1 MTRRHTPQLLTP
13 DAILPHLQRVREQPD
28 GSYRA
33 SCPLPTHGKGRGD
46 LNPSLQLWENPDGT
60 LAGAKCYAGCACEM
74 EALARTR
81 NWRAG
86 TRYTARE
93 IALYLL
99 RGTLLKKYRHRIAE
113 LLEAHGISRHAYY
126 TAREYLQAHGVM
138 RTRKRGQYRA
148 TRAELEH
155 IDPAR
160 MLEVLFGG
168 DTKAFSR
175 AVGLPPDR
183 IAQRY
188 PELYAAIHEPELMH
202 AFAVFQATYPS
213 RGSRI
218 PFIVLLPEFVNAC
231 RKYGTQTVLEKTR
244 LYREQQ
250 DALAKATGGR
260 AGTGTRFVLT
270 VENFLRKLHEINA
283 PKERECERERAVQIL
298 AELLGAYFGA
308 DLGEAAAFLAELEPS
323 VVQEFASDSERKR
336 TLSQIPD
343 YATAR
348 RYLERISEMR
358 RNRGLVAVSAAKPEP
373 PPEPAPNAA
382 PAPVQLRPETLDA
395 IVRELQR
402 HGIIRPEHA
411 HATRERLE
419 RNPLRAMMIEHAL
432 NAGNHEG
439 ASMLLSRLRC

>member
-99 RGTLLKKYRHRIAE
+99 RGTRLEIYRHRIDK
-113 LLEAHGISRHAYY
+113 LLEALGISRHAYY
-126 TAREYLQAHGVM
+126 NAREYLQAHGVM

-148 TRAELEH
+148 TRAELVH

-160 MLEVLFGG
+160 LLEVFFKG
-168 DTKAFSR
+168 DVQAFSR
-175 AVGLPPDR
+175 ACGLPPDR

-188 PELYAAIHEPELMH
+188 PELYAAMHEPELMH

-218 PFIVLLPEFVNAC
+218 PFIVLLPEFVTAC

-260 AGTGTRFVLT
+260 AGTGTRYVMT

-283 PKERECERERAVQIL
+283 PKERERERERAVQIV
-298 AELLGAYFGA
+298 ARLLEAQFGVNPS
-308 DLGEAAAFLAELEPS
+308 EAAAFLTELEPS
-323 VVQEFASDSERKR
+323 VVQDFATDSERKR
-336 TLSQIPD
+336 TLAQYPD
-343 YATAR
+343 YDSVR
-348 RYLERISEMR
+348 RHLTGISEMR
-358 RNRGLVAVSAAKPEP
+358 RNGGLVAVSAAKSEP
-373 PPEPAPNAA
+373 PPEPVPNAA
-382 PAPVQLRPETLDA
+382 TSPVQHSPETLDA
-395 IVRELQR
+395 ILSELQR

-411 HATRERLE
+411 HATRALLE
-419 RNPLRAMMIEHAL
+419 RKPIHAQWIGNAL
-432 NAGNHEG
+432 NEGNYER
-439 ASMLLSRLRC
+439 ASMLLTHMRC

>member
-1 MTRRHTPQLLTP
+1 MTRRHTPRQPYLQ
-13 DAILPHLQRVREQPD
+13 DILPHLQRVREQPD
-28 GSYRA
+28 GSYMA
-33 SCPLPTHGKGRGD
+33 SCPLPTRCI
-46 LNPSLQLWENPDGT
+46 S
-60 LAGAKCYAGCACEM
+60 CEGSM
-74 EALARTR
+74 EALARSR
-81 NWRAG
+81 SWRAG

-99 RGTLLKKYRHRIAE
+99 RGTLVKRYRHQIAE

-126 TAREYLQAHGVM
+126 NAREYLQAHGIL

-148 TRAELEH
+148 TRAELVH

-160 MLEVLFGG
+160 MLEVFFKG

-175 AVGLPPDR
+175 ALGTPPDR
-183 IAQRY
+183 LAQRY

-231 RKYGTQTVLEKTR
+231 RKYGIETVLEKTR

-260 AGTGTRFVLT
+260 AGTGTRFVMT
-270 VENFLRKLHEINA
+270 VENFLRKLHEIDA
-283 PKERECERERAVQIL
+283 PKERERERKRAVQIL
-298 AELLGAYFGA
+298 AEQLGACFGVNPS
-308 DLGEAAAFLAELEPS
+308 EAAAFLATLEPS

-336 TLSQIPD
+336 TLAQYPNYDSV
-343 YATAR
+343 R
-348 RYLERISEMR
+348 RYLTGISEMR
-358 RNRGLVAVSAAKPEP
+358 RNGGLVAVNAAKSEP

-382 PAPVQLRPETLDA
+382 PAPVQLSPETLDA
-395 IVRELQR
+395 IVRELQQ
-402 HGIIRPEHA
+402 HGIIRPEDA

-419 RNPLRAMMIEHAL
+419 RKPRSAMMIQRAL
-432 NAGNHEG
+432 NAGNHEK
-439 ASMLLSRLRC
+439 ARMLLSHLRC

>member
-1 MTRRHTPQLLTP
+1 
-13 DAILPHLQRVREQPD
+13 
-28 GSYRA
+28 
-33 SCPLPTHGKGRGD
+33 
-46 LNPSLQLWENPDGT
+46 
-60 LAGAKCYAGCACEM
+60 M
-74 EALARTR
+74 EALARSR

-99 RGTLLKKYRHRIAE
+99 RGTLLKKHCHQIAE
-113 LLEAHGISRHAYY
+113 LLEALGISRHAYY
-126 TAREYLQAHGVM
+126 TARDYLQAHGIV
-138 RTRKRGQYRA
+138 RTRKRGQYRS
-148 TRAELEH
+148 TRAELVH

-160 MLEVLFGG
+160 ILEVLFGG
-168 DTKAFSR
+168 DIKAFSR
-175 AVGLPPDR
+175 AAGLPPDR

-188 PELYAAIHEPELMH
+188 PELYAAMHEPELMH
-202 AFAVFQATYPS
+202 AFAVFQSIYPG

-218 PFIVLLPEFVNAC
+218 PFIVLLPEFVTAC

-244 LYREQQ
+244 LYRQQQ
-250 DALAKATGGR
+250 DALAEATGGR
-260 AGTGTRFVLT
+260 AGTGTRYVMT

-298 AELLGAYFGA
+298 AELLGAYFGVNPS
-308 DLGEAAAFLAELEPS
+308 EAEAFLTELEPS
-323 VVQEFASDSERKR
+323 VVQEFASDPERKR

-348 RYLERISEMR
+348 RYLTGISEQR
-358 RNRGLVAVSAAKPEP
+358 RNRGLVAVNAAKSEP

-382 PAPVQLRPETLDA
+382 LAPVQLRPETLDA

>member
-1 MTRRHTPQLLTP
+1 MTQRLHNYGV
-13 DAILPHLQRVREQPD
+13 DA
-28 GSYRA
+28 Y
-33 SCPLPTHGKGRGD
+33 
-46 LNPSLQLWENPDGT
+46 
-60 LAGAKCYAGCACEM
+60 ACEM
-74 EALARTR
+74 EALARSR
-81 NWRAG
+81 SWRAG

-126 TAREYLQAHGVM
+126 TAREYLQAHAIV

-160 MLEVLFGG
+160 LLEVFFNG
-168 DTKAFSR
+168 DVQAFSR
-175 AVGLPPDR
+175 ACGLPPDR

-188 PELYAAIHEPELMH
+188 PELYAAMHEPELMH

-231 RKYGTQTVLEKTR
+231 RKHGIETVLEKTR

-283 PKERECERERAVQIL
+283 PKERERERAVQIL
-298 AELLGAYFGA
+298 AELLGAYFGVNPS
-308 DLGEAAAFLAELEPS
+308 EAEAFLTELEPS
-323 VVQEFASDSERKR
+323 VVQDFASDSGRKS
-336 TLSQIPD
+336 TLAQYPD
-343 YATAR
+343 YDSVR
-348 RYLERISEMR
+348 RYLTGISEMR
-358 RNRGLVAVSAAKPEP
+358 RNRGLVAVNAAKPASPSPSEP
-373 PPEPAPNAA
+373 A
-382 PAPVQLRPETLDA
+382 PAPVPLRPETLDA

-402 HGIIRPEHA
+402 HGIIRPEDA
-411 HATRERLE
+411 HATRALLE
-419 RNPLRAMMIEHAL
+419 RKPIHAQWIGNAL
-432 NAGNHEG
+432 NEGNYER

>member
-1 MTRRHTPQLLTP
+1 MESTLTARFHPQITHSLGRNRHRC
-13 DAILPHLQRVREQPD
+13 ISRE
-28 GSYRA
+28 GS
-33 SCPLPTHGKGRGD
+33 S
-46 LNPSLQLWENPDGT
+46 
-60 LAGAKCYAGCACEM
+60 M
-74 EALARTR
+74 EALARSR
-81 NWRAG
+81 SWRAG
-86 TRYTARE
+86 TRFTARE

-99 RGTLLKKYRHRIAE
+99 RGTLLKKHCHQIATV
-113 LLEAHGISRHAYY
+113 LEALGISRHAYY
-126 TAREYLQAHGVM
+126 NAREYLQAHGIL
-138 RTRKRGQYRA
+138 RTRKRGQYRS
-148 TRAELEH
+148 TRAELVH

-160 MLEVLFGG
+160 ILEVLFGG
-168 DTKAFSR
+168 DVKAFSR
-175 AVGLPPDR
+175 AAGLPPDR

-188 PELYAAIHEPELMH
+188 PELYAAIHEPELIH

-213 RGSRI
+213 RGGRI
-218 PFIVLLPEFVNAC
+218 PFIVLLPEFVTAC
-231 RKYGTQTVLEKTR
+231 KKYGIETVLEKTR

-250 DALAKATGGR
+250 DALAKLTNGR
-260 AGTGTRFVLT
+260 AGTGTRFVMT

-298 AELLGAYFGA
+298 AELLGAYFGVNPS
-308 DLGEAAAFLAELEPS
+308 EAEAFLTELEPS

-348 RYLERISEMR
+348 RYLKRISEMR
-358 RNRGLVAVSAAKPEP
+358 RNRGLVAVNAAEPEP

-439 ASMLLSRLRC
+439 ASMLLSHMRC

>member
-1 MTRRHTPQLLTP
+1 
-13 DAILPHLQRVREQPD
+13 
-28 GSYRA
+28 
-33 SCPLPTHGKGRGD
+33 
-46 LNPSLQLWENPDGT
+46 
-60 LAGAKCYAGCACEM
+60 M
-74 EALARTR
+74 EALARSR

-99 RGTLLKKYRHRIAE
+99 RGTLLKKHCHQIAE
-113 LLEAHGISRHAYY
+113 LLEALGISRHAYY
-126 TAREYLQAHGVM
+126 TARDYLQAHGIV
-138 RTRKRGQYRA
+138 RTRKRGQYRS
-148 TRAELEH
+148 TRAELVH

-160 MLEVLFGG
+160 ILEVLFGG
-168 DTKAFSR
+168 DIKAFSR
-175 AVGLPPDR
+175 AAGLPPDR

-188 PELYAAIHEPELMH
+188 PELYAAMHEPELMH
-202 AFAVFQATYPS
+202 AFAVFQSIYPG

-218 PFIVLLPEFVNAC
+218 PFIVLLPEFVTAC

-244 LYREQQ
+244 LYRQQQ
-250 DALAKATGGR
+250 DALAEATGGR
-260 AGTGTRFVLT
+260 AGTGTRYVMT

-298 AELLGAYFGA
+298 AELLGAYFGVNPS
-308 DLGEAAAFLAELEPS
+308 EAEAFLAELEPS
-323 VVQEFASDSERKR
+323 VVQEFASDPERKR

-348 RYLERISEMR
+348 RYLTGISEQR
-358 RNRGLVAVSAAKPEP
+358 RNRGLVAVNAAKSEP

-382 PAPVQLRPETLDA
+382 LAPVQLRPETLDA

>member
-1 MTRRHTPQLLTP
+1 
-13 DAILPHLQRVREQPD
+13 
-28 GSYRA
+28 
-33 SCPLPTHGKGRGD
+33 
-46 LNPSLQLWENPDGT
+46 
-60 LAGAKCYAGCACEM
+60 M
-74 EALARTR
+74 EALARSR

-99 RGTLLKKYRHRIAE
+99 RGTLLKKHCHQIAT
-113 LLEAHGISRHAYY
+113 LLEALGISRHAYY
-126 TAREYLQAHGVM
+126 NAREYLQAHGIV
-138 RTRKRGQYRA
+138 RTRKRGQFRS
-148 TRAELEH
+148 TRAELVH

-160 MLEVLFGG
+160 ILEVLFAG
-168 DTKAFSR
+168 DVKAFSR
-175 AVGLPPDR
+175 AAGLPPDR

-188 PELYAAIHEPELMH
+188 PELYAAMHEPELMH

-218 PFIVLLPEFVNAC
+218 PFIVLLPEFVTAC

-260 AGTGTRFVLT
+260 AGTGTRYVMT

-308 DLGEAAAFLAELEPS
+308 DLGEAAAFLATLEPS
-323 VVQEFASDSERKR
+323 VVQDFATDPERKR
-336 TLSQIPD
+336 ALGQYPD
-343 YATAR
+343 YDSAR
-348 RYLERISEMR
+348 RHLTGISEMR
-358 RNRGLVAVSAAKPEP
+358 RNGGLVAVNAAKPAP
-373 PPEPAPNAA
+373 PSPSEPAS
-382 PAPVQLRPETLDA
+382 APVPLSPETLDA
-395 IVRELQR
+395 ILSELQR

-411 HATRERLE
+411 HATRALLE
-419 RNPLRAMMIEHAL
+419 RNPLRAMMIESAIR
-432 NAGNHEG
+432 AGNLDM
-439 ASMLLSRLRC
+439 ARVTLSHLRC

>member
-1 MTRRHTPQLLTP
+1 
-13 DAILPHLQRVREQPD
+13 
-28 GSYRA
+28 
-33 SCPLPTHGKGRGD
+33 
-46 LNPSLQLWENPDGT
+46 
-60 LAGAKCYAGCACEM
+60 M
-74 EALARTR
+74 EALARSR
-81 NWRAG
+81 SWRAG

-99 RGTLLKKYRHRIAE
+99 RGTLLKKHCHQIAT
-113 LLEAHGISRHAYY
+113 LLEALGISRHAYY
-126 TAREYLQAHGVM
+126 NAREYLQAHGIV

-148 TRAELEH
+148 TRAELVH

-160 MLEVLFGG
+160 ILEVLFGG

-175 AVGLPPDR
+175 AAGLPPDR

-188 PELYAAIHEPELMH
+188 PELYAAMHEPELMH

-260 AGTGTRFVLT
+260 AGTGTRYVMT
-270 VENFLRKLHEINA
+270 VENFLRRLHEIDA
-283 PKERECERERAVQIL
+283 PQNRERERAVQIV
-298 AELLGAYFGA
+298 ARLLEAHFGVNPS
-308 DLGEAAAFLAELEPS
+308 EAAAFLAELEPS
-323 VVQEFASDSERKR
+323 VVQDFASDPERKR

-343 YATAR
+343 YAQAR
-348 RYLERISEMR
+348 RYLTGISEQR
-358 RNRGLVAVSAAKPEP
+358 RNRGLVAVNAAEP
-373 PPEPAPNAA
+373 APPSPPEPAPSA
-382 PAPVQLRPETLDA
+382 PQLSPETLDA
-395 IVRELQR
+395 ILSELQR

-411 HATRERLE
+411 HATRALLE
-419 RNPLRAMMIEHAL
+419 RNPLRAMMIESAIR
-432 NAGNHEG
+432 AGNLDM
-439 ASMLLSRLRC
+439 ARVTLTRLRC

>member
-1 MTRRHTPQLLTP
+1 
-13 DAILPHLQRVREQPD
+13 
-28 GSYRA
+28 
-33 SCPLPTHGKGRGD
+33 
-46 LNPSLQLWENPDGT
+46 
-60 LAGAKCYAGCACEM
+60 M
-74 EALARTR
+74 EALARSR
-81 NWRAG
+81 SWRAG

-99 RGTLLKKYRHRIAE
+99 RGTLLKKHCHQIAT
-113 LLEAHGISRHAYY
+113 LLEALGISRHAYY
-126 TAREYLQAHGVM
+126 NAREYLQAHGIV

-148 TRAELEH
+148 TRAELVH

-160 MLEVLFGG
+160 ILEVLFGG

-175 AVGLPPDR
+175 AAGLPPDR

-188 PELYAAIHEPELMH
+188 PELYAAMHEPELMH

-218 PFIVLLPEFVNAC
+218 PFIVLLPEFVTAC

-250 DALAKATGGR
+250 DALAEATGGR
-260 AGTGTRFVLT
+260 AGTGTRYVMT

-298 AELLGAYFGA
+298 AELLGAYFGVNPS
-308 DLGEAAAFLAELEPS
+308 EAEAFLTELEPS
-323 VVQEFASDSERKR
+323 VVQEFASDPERKR

-348 RYLERISEMR
+348 RYLTGISEQR
-358 RNRGLVAVSAAKPEP
+358 RNRGLVAVNAAKSEP

-382 PAPVQLRPETLDA
+382 LAPVQLRPETLDA

>member
-1 MTRRHTPQLLTP
+1 
-13 DAILPHLQRVREQPD
+13 
-28 GSYRA
+28 
-33 SCPLPTHGKGRGD
+33 
-46 LNPSLQLWENPDGT
+46 
-60 LAGAKCYAGCACEM
+60 M
-74 EALARTR
+74 EALARSR

-99 RGTLLKKYRHRIAE
+99 RGTLLKKHCHQIAT
-113 LLEAHGISRHAYY
+113 LLEALGISRHAYY
-126 TAREYLQAHGVM
+126 NAREYLQAHGIL

-148 TRAELEH
+148 TRAELVH

-160 MLEVLFGG
+160 ILEVLFGG

-175 AVGLPPDR
+175 AAGLPPDR

-202 AFAVFQATYPS
+202 AFAVFQSIYPS

-231 RKYGTQTVLEKTR
+231 KKYGIETVLEKTR
-244 LYREQQ
+244 LYRKQQ
-250 DALAKATGGR
+250 DALAEATGGR

-270 VENFLRKLHEINA
+270 VENFLRRLHEIDA
-283 PKERECERERAVQIL
+283 PRNRERERAVQIL
-298 AELLGAYFGA
+298 AELLGAYFGVNPS
-308 DLGEAAAFLAELEPS
+308 EAAAFLTELEPS
-323 VVQEFASDSERKR
+323 VVQDFASDSGRKS
-336 TLSQIPD
+336 TLAQYPD
-343 YATAR
+343 YDSVR
-348 RYLERISEMR
+348 RYLTGISEMR
-358 RNRGLVAVSAAKPEP
+358 RNRGLVAVSAAKSEP

-382 PAPVQLRPETLDA
+382 SAPEQLPPETLDA

-402 HGIIRPEHA
+402 HGIIRPEDA

-419 RNPLRAMMIEHAL
+419 RNPIYAL
-432 NAGNHEG
+432 WIGNTLNEG
-439 ASMLLSRLRC
+439 NLDTARVILTRLRC

>member
-1 MTRRHTPQLLTP
+1 
-13 DAILPHLQRVREQPD
+13 
-28 GSYRA
+28 
-33 SCPLPTHGKGRGD
+33 
-46 LNPSLQLWENPDGT
+46 
-60 LAGAKCYAGCACEM
+60 M
-74 EALARTR
+74 EALARSR
-81 NWRAG
+81 SWRAG

-99 RGTLLKKYRHRIAE
+99 RGTLLKKHSHQIAM

-126 TAREYLQAHGVM
+126 TAREYLQAHGIL

-148 TRAELEH
+148 TRAELVH

-175 AVGLPPDR
+175 AAGLPPDR

-188 PELYAAIHEPELMH
+188 PELYAAMHEPELMH

-218 PFIVLLPEFVNAC
+218 PFIVLLPEFVTAC

-250 DALAKATGGR
+250 DALAQATGGR
-260 AGTGTRFVLT
+260 AGTGTRYVMT
-270 VENFLRKLHEINA
+270 VENFLRRLHEIDA
-283 PKERECERERAVQIL
+283 PQNRERECERERAVQIL
-298 AELLGAYFGA
+298 AELLGAYFGVNPS
-308 DLGEAAAFLAELEPS
+308 EAEAFLAELEPS

-343 YATAR
+343 YAQAR
-348 RYLERISEMR
+348 RYLTGISEQR
-358 RNRGLVAVSAAKPEP
+358 RNRGLVAVNAAEP
-373 PPEPAPNAA
+373 APPSPPEPAPSA
-382 PAPVQLRPETLDA
+382 PQLSPETLDA
-395 IVRELQR
+395 ILSELQQ
-402 HGIIRPEHA
+402 HGIIRPEDA

-419 RNPLRAMMIEHAL
+419 RNPLRAMMIESAIR
-432 NAGNHEG
+432 AGNLDM
-439 ASMLLSRLRC
+439 ARVTLSHLRC

>member
-1 MTRRHTPQLLTP
+1 
-13 DAILPHLQRVREQPD
+13 
-28 GSYRA
+28 
-33 SCPLPTHGKGRGD
+33 
-46 LNPSLQLWENPDGT
+46 
-60 LAGAKCYAGCACEM
+60 M
-74 EALARTR
+74 EALARSR
-81 NWRAG
+81 SWRAG

-126 TAREYLQAHGVM
+126 NAREYLHAHGIV

-168 DTKAFSR
+168 DVKAFSR

-188 PELYAAIHEPELMH
+188 PELYAAIHEPELIH
-202 AFAVFQATYPS
+202 AFAVFQSIFPS

-231 RKYGTQTVLEKTR
+231 RKYGIETVLEKTR

-250 DALAKATGGR
+250 DALAELTNGR

-283 PKERECERERAVQIL
+283 PKERECERERAVQIV
-298 AELLGAYFGA
+298 ARLLEAQFGA
-308 DLGEAAAFLAELEPS
+308 NPSEAEAFLATLEPS
-323 VVQEFASDSERKR
+323 VVQDFASDPERKR
-336 TLSQIPD
+336 TLAQYPD
-343 YATAR
+343 YDSVR
-348 RYLERISEMR
+348 RHLTGISEMR
-358 RNRGLVAVSAAKPEP
+358 RNRGLVAVSAAKSEP
-373 PPEPAPNAA
+373 PPEPALSA
-382 PAPVQLRPETLDA
+382 PQLSPETLDA
-395 IVRELQR
+395 ILSELQQR
-402 HGIIRPEHA
+402 GVIRPEDA
-411 HATRERLE
+411 HATRALLE
-419 RNPLRAMMIEHAL
+419 RNPIRAQWIESAIR
-432 NAGNHEG
+432 AGNLDM
-439 ASMLLSRLRC
+439 ARVILTRLRC

>member
-1 MTRRHTPQLLTP
+1 
-13 DAILPHLQRVREQPD
+13 
-28 GSYRA
+28 
-33 SCPLPTHGKGRGD
+33 
-46 LNPSLQLWENPDGT
+46 
-60 LAGAKCYAGCACEM
+60 M

-188 PELYAAIHEPELMH
+188 PELYAAMHEPELMH

-231 RKYGTQTVLEKTR
+231 RKHGIETVLEKTR

-250 DALAKATGGR
+250 DALAKRTNGR
-260 AGTGTRFVLT
+260 AGTGTRYVMT
-270 VENFLRKLHEINA
+270 VENFLRRLHEIDA
-283 PKERECERERAVQIL
+283 PRNRERERAVQIV
-298 AELLGAYFGA
+298 AELLGAYFGVNPS
-308 DLGEAAAFLAELEPS
+308 EAAAFLAELEPS

-358 RNRGLVAVSAAKPEP
+358 RNRGLVAVNAAEPEP
-373 PPEPAPNAA
+373 PPEPVPNAA

>member
-46 LNPSLQLWENPDGT
+46 IHPSLQLWENPDGT

-74 EALARTR
+74 EALARSR
-81 NWRAG
+81 SWRAG

-160 MLEVLFGG
+160 LLEVFFKG
-168 DTKAFSR
+168 DVQAFSR
-175 AVGLPPDR
+175 AAGLPPHR

-231 RKYGTQTVLEKTR
+231 RKYGIETVLEKTR
-244 LYREQQ
+244 LYRKQQ
-250 DALAKATGGR
+250 DALAEATGGR
-260 AGTGTRFVLT
+260 AGTGTRYVMT

-283 PKERECERERAVQIL
+283 PKERERERERAVQIL
-298 AELLGAYFGA
+298 AELLGAYFGVNPS
-308 DLGEAAAFLAELEPS
+308 EAAAFLATLEPS
-323 VVQEFASDSERKR
+323 VVQDFASDPGRKR
-336 TLSQIPD
+336 ALAQYPD
-343 YATAR
+343 YDSVR
-348 RYLERISEMR
+348 RHLTGISEMR
-358 RNRGLVAVSAAKPEP
+358 RNGGLVAVNAAKPASPSPSEP
-373 PPEPAPNAA
+373 A
-382 PAPVQLRPETLDA
+382 PAPVPHSPETLDA

-419 RNPLRAMMIEHAL
+419 RNPIYAQWIGNAL
-432 NAGNHEG
+432 NEGNHDT
-439 ASMLLSRLRC
+439 ARVILTRLRC

>member
-1 MTRRHTPQLLTP
+1 
-13 DAILPHLQRVREQPD
+13 
-28 GSYRA
+28 
-33 SCPLPTHGKGRGD
+33 
-46 LNPSLQLWENPDGT
+46 
-60 LAGAKCYAGCACEM
+60 M

-188 PELYAAIHEPELMH
+188 PELYAAMHEPELMH

-231 RKYGTQTVLEKTR
+231 RKHGIETVLEKTR

-250 DALAKATGGR
+250 DALAKRTNGR
-260 AGTGTRFVLT
+260 AGTGTRYVMT
-270 VENFLRKLHEINA
+270 VENFLRRLHEIDA
-283 PKERECERERAVQIL
+283 PRNRERERAVQIV
-298 AELLGAYFGA
+298 AELLGAYFGVNPS
-308 DLGEAAAFLAELEPS
+308 EAAAFLAELEPS
-323 VVQEFASDSERKR
+323 VVQDFATDPERKR
-336 TLSQIPD
+336 ALAQYPD
-343 YATAR
+343 YDSAR
-348 RYLERISEMR
+348 RYLTGISEMR
-358 RNRGLVAVSAAKPEP
+358 RNGGLVAVNAAKPEP
-373 PPEPAPNAA
+373 PPEPVSNAA

>member
-1 MTRRHTPQLLTP
+1 
-13 DAILPHLQRVREQPD
+13 
-28 GSYRA
+28 
-33 SCPLPTHGKGRGD
+33 
-46 LNPSLQLWENPDGT
+46 
-60 LAGAKCYAGCACEM
+60 M
-74 EALARTR
+74 EALARSR
-81 NWRAG
+81 SWRAG
-86 TRYTARE
+86 TRYIARE

-99 RGTLLKKYRHRIAE
+99 RGTRLKRYRHRIAE

-126 TAREYLQAHGVM
+126 NAREYLQAHGIV

-148 TRAELEH
+148 TRAELVH

-160 MLEVLFGG
+160 LLEVFFGG
-168 DTKAFSR
+168 DIKAFSR
-175 AVGLPPDR
+175 ACGLPPDR
-183 IAQRY
+183 IAERY

-244 LYREQQ
+244 LYRKAQ
-250 DALAKATGGR
+250 DALAEATGGR
-260 AGTGTRFVLT
+260 AGTGTRYVMT

-283 PKERECERERAVQIL
+283 PKERERERERAVQIV
-298 AELLGAYFGA
+298 AELLGAYFGVNPS
-308 DLGEAAAFLAELEPS
+308 EAAAFLATLEPS

-348 RYLERISEMR
+348 RYLKRISEMR
-358 RNRGLVAVSAAKPEP
+358 RNRGLVAVNAAEPEP
-373 PPEPAPNAA
+373 PPEPVPNAA
-382 PAPVQLRPETLDA
+382 PAPVQLISPETLDA

-402 HGIIRPEHA
+402 HGIIRPEDA

-419 RNPLRAMMIEHAL
+419 RNPLNAKWIENAIREGNLDRAR
-432 NAGNHEG
+432 
-439 ASMLLSRLRC
+439 MLLSRLRC